1 MTKRIFKCIL
11 LASLVTLTISSAF
24 FIAIIFL
31 LYSRSAGSEAPTTF
45 WGLLA
50 AVLHLI
56 IILTIAVFI
65 LSVVF
70 AGHMSKRIVKPI
82 NELSVSSPGCVI
94 NGYPELDPLTTKLR
108 RQNALIKD
116 QMTELERR
124 HNEFNSITEGMSE
137 GFIIV
142 DRDMNIISFNSAACE
157 IFSFN
162 DSSKGFA
169 ECKDAYDTIR
179 YAADGHSCEREFEL
193 GGRFFRIFASPV
205 SGGVHGGAVAIVLDI
220 TERAQREA
228 MRREFSTNISHE
240 LKTPLTTIH
249 GAAEML
255 KSGMVKP
262 DDTESFGT
270 MIYNESDR
278 LITLVQDI
286 LRISQIDE
294 GSMSDEDSDVDIF
307 SLSQSVVSHL
317 THIAARKSVTITLDG
332 NSTVVRG
339 SEAFL
344 EDIVYNL
351 IDNAV
356 KYNKENG
363 SVNVFVK
370 AVDSHPVF
378 EVTDT
383 GIGIPQDQ
391 LGRIFER
398 FYRVDK
404 SRSKAIGGTG
414 LGLSIVRHAA
424 AYHNADIS
432 IESEPNVG
440 TKVTVTF
447 P

>member
-11 LASLVTLTISSAF
+11 LASLVTLAVSSAF
-24 FIAIIFL
+24 FIAIIFM
-31 LYSRSAGSEAPTTF
+31 LYSHSINTEAPTTF
-45 WGLLA
+45 RELLA

-65 LSVVF
+65 LSVVL
-70 AGHMSKRIVKPI
+70 AKYMSKRIVKPI
-82 NELSVSSPGCVI
+82 NSLSLTSPDCTVG
-94 NGYPELDPLTTKLR
+94 GYPELEPLATKLR

-142 DRDMNIISFNSAACE
+142 DRNMNIVSFNSAASE

-162 DSSKGFA
+162 DSSKGF
-169 ECKDAYDTIR
+169 ENCRDAYDTIH
-179 YAADGHSCEREFEL
+179 YAANGNSCEREFEL

-205 SGGVHGGAVAIVLDI
+205 SGSSHGGAVAIVLDI

-262 DDTESFGT
+262 EDTANFGT

-294 GSMSDEDSDVDIF
+294 GSMSDEDCDVDIF
-307 SLSQSVVSHL
+307 SLSQSVISRL
-317 THIAARKSVTITLDG
+317 AHIAARKNVSFALDG
-332 NSTVVRG
+332 NSTVVHG

-363 SVNVFVK
+363 NVTVFVK
-370 AVDSHPVF
+370 TVDSHPVF
-378 EVTDT
+378 EVSDT
-383 GIGIPQDQ
+383 GIGIPPDQ
-391 LGRIFER
+391 LGRVFER

-414 LGLSIVRHAA
+414 LGLSIVKHAA

-432 IESEPNVG
+432 IESEPDVG